1 MEQHK
6 NILNNNKEENKS
18 NMKSIEGDE
27 YNMGVPVH
35 LQVIKIKQE
44 IEKIMHPSLQE
55 PEMRR
60 VLLRGFTRQ
69 RSPSPLGLAKRPI
82 SV

>member
-1 MEQHK
+1 
-6 NILNNNKEENKS
+6 
-18 NMKSIEGDE
+18 MKSIEGDE

-69 RSPSPLGLAKRPI
+69 RSPSHWDWLRDLSQFSGT
-82 SV
+82 